1 MSVGYYDP
9 TKPGQENYV
18 NSPYQYWKGVVEDK
32 SVSYIEFA
40 INGQLFT
47 TQVNADGSWEYQ
59 LPLRLEEGGH
69 NLTIRFFDRAG
80 NAGIPFQTRLE
91 VDLSPPDM
99 PAIMR
104 VLDDFGPVQ
113 GPVGNKGFTDD
124 KTPAISGYAE
134 PDSIVRL
141 YSNGVLIG
149 SVQAAKNGQWTIT
162 PELSDGEQR
171 LYVTATDKFGQVSFD
186 SPVYTLYV
194 NSPRIDKP
202 QLLEVFD
209 NEGVN
214 TGVIKAGSES
224 DDRSPR
230 LSGNAPLNAENVII
244 YVNGVRVGVAPVID
258 GQWRWESN
266 VDLLGYGENTI
277 TTRAQN
283 NRGEL
288 SDASEPFTYTVVPTA
303 PVKIEYALD
312 NFGPAQGKLEN
323 GALTDDFTPTL
334 KGTAEANSIV
344 YVYATRENGSWW
356 LKGSTQADAF
366 GHWQVEIA
374 RLDGGAGPYHFQA
387 SNSPTRDPAAPLFDL
402 YVSDNGTRLKPII
415 NMAHDN
421 VGPEQGK
428 LINGATTDDMAPTL
442 QGKAEANSMVYI
454 HARHI
459 DGHWVVL
466 GSVKADA
473 WGNWITEV
481 RALRGGYGTYEFQA
495 AKTLDRDT
503 SAEVFSLNMV
513 PEKPGI
519 VSAWDNFGAQTGV
532 LHQGDVTDDLTPTLK
547 GHAAANSVVYIYAR
561 HVNGVW
567 VTLGSAVADAHG
579 HWQSEVRALRGGFGK
594 YEFQVSDSPVR
605 DAAADVFD
613 LTIISGKT
621 EIISAWDD
629 SGPKQGQLK
638 SGDITDDMTPTL
650 KGTSAPNKVVYIF
663 GCHIEGHW
671 VLMDS
676 VTADA
681 TGNWSY
687 QSYDRSPWKGL
698 TQFQVSNSAI
708 RDVNAPT
715 FQLEINVDPAKVDH
729 KGLVWNFNDGT
740 QQGWI
745 ASGLYH
751 KNDNIGVKRWSAGNS
766 SYELGSMTNGSNTN
780 GFKGEVV
787 YRYIQV
793 EAGKTYQ
800 FDFDGY
806 RIPGGSLKPKIGLDV
821 NGEKVIPNMGLD
833 AAWNHF
839 SGLYTASKTEVV
851 RVAVTNEVNNGNG
864 NDFAI
869 DNIGVKEIS
878 RVRGQPDLVKDAN
891 GHPRYIDFKT
901 GVSYTIDDSL
911 KMTLIKGPNIGGEQ
925 KTLKHGEII
934 VGRGGQMKL
943 DFDGVAE
950 KVVLKSD
957 YVHSKGNYIDFYDTQ
972 GKLLHSYELKA
983 HPGTLRSDIVEYHA
997 PAGKLIGSAVVRVNP
1012 AEVDSVN
1019 NPGGVRIS
1027 DVEWGMHDDHV
1038 GITAFDVPAVITLGD
1053 EFAVSLSDMLA
1064 QGKQGSTID
1073 MTGHGKNVLSVT
1085 VDDILQVGSQDLF
1098 VKDGKTQ
1105 LLIKGDAQDVVK
1117 LDDILGDGGDVG
1129 DWVKQQ
1135 GSTTVAG
1142 VKYQVYSHSGI
1153 DADVLIQEGVKTE
1166 LV

>member
-47 TQVNADGSWEYQ
+47 TQVQADGSWEYQ
-59 LPLRLEEGGH
+59 LPLRLEEGSH

-91 VDLSPPDM
+91 VDLSPPDR
-99 PAIMR
+99 PAIVA
-104 VLDDFGPVQ
+104 VLDDVGPVQ

-162 PELSDGEQR
+162 PALSDGEQR
-171 LYVTATDKFGQVSFD
+171 LYVTATDKFGQVSVD
-186 SPVYTLYV
+186 SPVYTLFV
-194 NSPRIDKP
+194 NTPRIDKP

-230 LSGNAPLNAENVII
+230 LSGNAPLDAENVII
-244 YVNGVRVGVAPVID
+244 YVNGVRVGVAPVIE

-283 NRGEL
+283 NRCEL
-288 SDASEPFTYTVVPTA
+288 SHASEPFTYTVVPTA

-312 NFGPAQGKLEN
+312 NVGPAQGKLEH

-356 LKGSTQADAF
+356 LKGSTKADAF

-402 YVSDNGTRLKPII
+402 YVSDNGTRLKPTIDA
-415 NMAHDN
+415 AHDN
-421 VGPEQGK
+421 VGPDQGK

-481 RALRGGYGTYEFQA
+481 RALRGGYGTYEFQG
-495 AKTLDRDT
+495 AKTPDRDT
-503 SAEVFSLNMV
+503 SAEVFSLNIA
-513 PEKPGI
+513 PENPSI

-532 LHQGDVTDDLTPTLK
+532 LQPGDVTDDLTPTLR
-547 GHAAANSVVYIYAR
+547 GQAAANSVVYIYAR
-561 HVNGVW
+561 HVNGIW

-650 KGTSAPNKVVYIF
+650 HGTSAPNKVVYIF
-663 GCHIEGHW
+663 SCHIEGHW

-681 TGNWSY
+681 QGNWSY

-698 TQFQVSNSAI
+698 TQFQVSDSAI
-708 RDVNAPT
+708 RDANAPT
-715 FQLEINVDPAKVDH
+715 FLLEINVDPPKVDH
-729 KGLVWNFNDGT
+729 GLVWNFDDGTLQGWLAAGVYKKYNQLSTTYWKGADGSNVLGTMTDFVEGRDYSGDVVYRYIEVEAGKTYEFGFDGYSLNQGWAAPVIGIEIDGKTVIEPSALTTSWQHKSGTYVATETKVVKVAVTNATANGYGNDFLLDNLGIKPVNVTPVDKQRLDWTFNDGT
-740 QQGWI
+740 LQGWM
-745 ASGLYH
+745 AAGLYE
-751 KNDNIGVKRWSAGNS
+751 KYNQLRTTYWKGKD
-766 SYELGSMTNGSNTN
+766 GSNALGTMTDYVQ
-780 GFKGEVV
+780 GRDYSGEVV
-787 YRYIQV
+787 YQYIQV
-793 EAGKTYQ
+793 EAGKSYTLG
-800 FDFDGY
+800 FDGQ
-806 RIPGGSLKPKIGLDV
+806 RLNQGWVAPVIGMEVDGKTVIAPSALSTTWQHKTGTYV
-821 NGEKVIPNMGLD
+821 ATETKVV
-833 AAWNHF
+833 
-839 SGLYTASKTEVV
+839 K
-851 RVAVTNEVNNGNG
+851 VAVVNDTADGYG
-864 NDFAI
+864 NDFLLDNLFIQPRTHSAAI
-869 DNIGVKEIS
+869 TVA
-878 RVRGQPDLVKDAN
+878 DA
-891 GHPRYIDFKT
+891 
-901 GVSYTIDDSL
+901 
-911 KMTLIKGPNIGGEQ
+911 
-925 KTLKHGEII
+925 
-934 VGRGGQMKL
+934 
-943 DFDGVAE
+943 
-950 KVVLKSD
+950 
-957 YVHSKGNYIDFYDTQ
+957 
-972 GKLLHSYELKA
+972 
-983 HPGTLRSDIVEYHA
+983 
-997 PAGKLIGSAVVRVNP
+997 
-1012 AEVDSVN
+1012 DSVLAESLAS
-1019 NPGGVRIS
+1019 G
-1027 DVEWGMHDDHV
+1027 EE
-1038 GITAFDVPAVITLGD
+1038 AAVI
-1053 EFAVSLSDMLA
+1053 DMS
-1064 QGKQGSTID
+1064 GN
-1073 MTGHGKNVLSVT
+1073 GKNTLSVS
-1085 VDDILQVGSQDLF
+1085 VADILSAGSKDLF
-1098 VKDGKTQ
+1098 ISDGKTQ
-1105 LLIKGDAQDVVK
+1105 MLIKGDMQDVVK
-1117 LDDILGDGGDVG
+1117 LDDILGDGSDAG

-1135 GSTTVAG
+1135 GSTTVGG
-1142 VKYQVYSHSGI
+1142 VKYQVYSHSGV
-1153 DADVLIQEGVKTE
+1153 DADVLIQDGVKTE